1 MQPFSSAPD
10 RHDGGPPPLEALLP
24 AAGSMAALC
33 LILLALLFVV

>member
-1 MQPFSSAPD
+1 MLPISFEHD

-33 LILLALLFVV
+33 LILLALLFVI